1 MRLFTLPRARVSL
14 KLTSVAKQV
23 SILIAEDLAGQRMV
37 LDMLLSVD
45 GYEVHMVEDG
55 VEALEYLKEHTP
67 DLAILDVR
75 MPRLGG
81 LEVCARMKRVSR
93 LKDVPVLIL
102 TALRDQATLEASRLV
117 AADAIVYKPLEGKDF
132 RETIKSLLQKPITEA
147 PAL

>member
-1 MRLFTLPRARVSL
+1 PCVSYKEIVARSIVVRLCTLRPPHVPL
-14 KLTSVAKQV
+14 KLNPVAKPV
-23 SILIAEDLAGQRMV
+23 SILVAEDLAGQRMV
-37 LDMLLSVD
+37 LDMLLSVE

-55 VEALEYLKEHTP
+55 AEALEWLRDNTP

-102 TALRDQATLEASRLV
+102 TALKDAATLEASRM
-117 AADAIVYKPLEGKDF
+117 AAA
-132 RETIKSLLQKPITEA
+132 
-147 PAL
+147 

>member
-1 MRLFTLPRARVSL
+1 MRLFTLPSTD
-14 KLTSVAKQV
+14 TSRILDVVAKQV
-23 SILIAEDLAGQRMV
+23 SILVAEDLAGQRMV
-37 LDMLLSVD
+37 LDMLLSVE
-45 GYEVHMVEDG
+45 GYTVHMVEDG
-55 VEALEYLKEHTP
+55 AEALEFLKEHTP

-102 TALRDQATLEASRLV
+102 TAMKDAATLEASRLV

-132 RETIKSLLQKPITEA
+132 RETIKSLLEKPRAQA
-147 PAL
+147 PAI

>member
-1 MRLFTLPRARVSL
+1 VRLFTLLRARVSL

>member
-1 MRLFTLPRARVSL
+1 MSL

>member
-1 MRLFTLPRARVSL
+1 MRLFTLLRARVSL

>member
-1 MRLFTLPRARVSL
+1 
-14 KLTSVAKQV
+14 
-23 SILIAEDLAGQRMV
+23 MV

-45 GYEVHMVEDG
+45 GYDVHLVEDG

-93 LKDVPVLIL
+93 LKDVPVMIL
-102 TALRDQATLEASRLV
+102 TALKDEATLEASRLV

-132 RETIKSLLQKPITEA
+132 RETVKALLQRPTVQA
-147 PAL
+147 PTV